1 MVKIPRKG
9 ETAVYVSIINNNLMP
24 FFFSQTRSEE
34 EEEELESF
42 FTTESRDV
50 DDLFYGLSLVLLGG
64 ALQELLFDFSTL
76 SFFILSTVGGT
87 FFFLNPLGV

>member
-24 FFFSQTRSEE
+24 FFFGQTRSEE

-50 DDLFYGLSLVLLGG
+50 DDLFYGLSLVLLG
-64 ALQELLFDFSTL
+64 ALQELLLDFSTL

-87 FFFLNPLGV
+87 FFFSNPLGV